1 MKTIIIIATLVFSS
15 LIFPIPDSYA
25 AGVSKQQ
32 AANIAQREYSGRVID
47 VKLIKVEGDR
57 AYRVKILDK
66 SGGVHI
72 VIVSQSTG
80 DVLSAH

>member
-15 LIFPIPDSYA
+15 LIFPIPESYA
-25 AGVSKQQ
+25 ANVSKQQ
-32 AANIAQREYSGRVID
+32 AASIAQREYSGRVID
-47 VKLIKVEGDR
+47 VKLTKINGAK

-66 SGGVHI
+66 AGGVHV
-72 VIVSQSTG
+72 VIVDQSTG